1 MHISDLQ
8 ERMRVCG
15 IAGAG
20 GAGFPAYA
28 KLNEKADVIILNCAE
43 CEPLFK
49 PHRQLLEKYTGE
61 ILGTLELIAK
71 NIDASFIVAV
81 KKAYKQTV
89 DAVESLIGEYPHGK
103 VCLLEEIYPIGDEV
117 VLIYETTGRRVKSGG
132 LPIECG
138 VIVYNVETM
147 LDIYH
152 AFKAKKPVTHKYVT
166 VAGEVKEPKTLR
178 VPIGTEISHLI
189 KLCGGVTCDSPGFIN
204 GGPMTGKPAKLT
216 DTVTKT
222 TNGILV
228 LPENL
233 TVISK
238 RRERTS
244 NSVKRAMSTCCHC
257 RMCTDLCPR
266 NQLGH
271 PIEPHAFM
279 NAIANGVNRAADIK
293 ALINSQYCS
302 QCGVCEM
309 YACMQGLSPRSLIG
323 EFRDGLRKNGLKLE
337 LREPAEINP
346 MREYRRLPVKR
357 LTERLG
363 LTKYDVPAPI
373 DENVQMPEYIRIN
386 LRQNI
391 GVPAKPVVSE
401 NDDVK
406 AETIIAEATDGLSI
420 PLHCPA
426 DGTVEEITSNFIKI
440 RVKERK

>member
-8 ERMRVCG
+8 ERIRVCAV
-15 IAGAG
+15 AGAG

-28 KLNEKADVIILNCAE
+28 KLSEKADVIILNCAE

-61 ILGTLELIAK
+61 ILSTLELISKAL
-71 NIDASFIVAV
+71 DASFIVAV
-81 KKAYKQTV
+81 KKAYKSTV
-89 DAVESLIGEYPHGK
+89 NAVESLISEYSHGK
-103 VCLLEEIYPIGDEV
+103 ICLLEEVYPAGDEV

-138 VIVYNVETM
+138 ATVFNVETM
-147 LDIYH
+147 LNIYY
-152 AFKAKKPVTHKYVT
+152 AFKSKTPVMYKYVT

-178 VPIGTEISHLI
+178 VPLGTEFSHLI
-189 KLCGGVTCDSPGFIN
+189 KLCGGVTREDVAFIS

-228 LPENL
+228 LPEEL
-233 TVISK
+233 SVVTK
-238 RRERTS
+238 RMQKSS
-244 NSVKRAMSTCCHC
+244 NSIKRAMSTCCHC
-257 RMCTDLCPR
+257 RMCTDMCPR

-279 NAIANGVNRAADIK
+279 NAMANGINRAADIK
-293 ALINSQYCS
+293 ALVNSQYCS
-302 QCGVCEM
+302 QCGICEM
-309 YACMQGLSPRSLIG
+309 YACMQGLSPRTLIG
-323 EFRDGLRKNGLKLE
+323 EFRDGLRQNGVKPE
-337 LREPAEINP
+337 KREPAQINP

-363 LTKYDVPAPI
+363 LAKYDVPAPI
-373 DENVQMPEYIRIN
+373 IEETKLPGYVRVS

-391 GVPAKPVVSE
+391 GILPKPVVSE
-401 NDDVK
+401 QDEIEDGTV
-406 AETIIAEATDGLSI
+406 IAEAADGLSLPI
-420 PLHCPA
+420 HSPVS
-426 DGTVEEITSNFIKI
+426 GIIEEITNNFIKI
-440 RVKERK
+440 SVKERK